1 MLQMAQINKIKKLYN
16 TQDKST
22 NEIANQTNISWATA
36 EKYIKA
42 TSEEIEK
49 MGTRNRQRIVTT
61 DAVVNRINQ
70 LINDE
75 ITNNVPRKQRYTSY
89 SIHKILKSEGIYKG
103 SARQLR
109 KTVKIIREEHNQ
121 LKKQRK
127 AYLELSFRH
136 GYYLQ
141 LDHGEATIFLNGQST
156 VGYMFTASVPG
167 LILRYC
173 QFYLTKDGLAWADFH
188 ERAFQYYGG
197 IFETCIYDNDT
208 ALVKASTKEPTKIF
222 NDVVGH
228 YDFKYILCNKAS
240 GWEKGQ
246 VENSVGYCR
255 RNFLTGIP
263 EFASMIDINIH
274 LDNKSREDVNTK
286 NHYETGIPLS
296 QGLDVLK
303 ETLKELLFEHRWA
316 ITDTAIVNSQQTVSY
331 KEHKYSVPEKFI
343 GSQIKINISV
353 SSISLYDN
361 DDKLIC
367 IHPRLY
373 QEKKDSLL
381 LEHYYDQ
388 LERKPGAFNFAK
400 VVQDYCFSDDLKS
413 LRSRLLLI
421 PEKLQYH
428 PNTEFIKILT
438 LQRHATVKEFETAI
452 QLSLSYGGITY
463 EAIKSMIQLL
473 KIDQQPM
480 EYSLETLPKEYQINI
495 DHDFNLEAYSEL
507 YQQQEYV

>member
-1 MLQMAQINKIKKLYN
+1 MLQMAQINKIKKLHN

-36 EKYIKA
+36 KKYIKA
-42 TSEEIEK
+42 TSEEIDK

-61 DAVVNRINQ
+61 DEVVNRITQ
-70 LINDE
+70 LIDDE
-75 ITNNVPRKQRYTSY
+75 IATNVPRKQRYTSY
-89 SIHKILKSEGIYKG
+89 SIHKLLKSEGIYKG

-127 AYLELSFRH
+127 AYLELSFKH

-141 LDHGEATIFLNGQST
+141 LDHGEATISLNGQST

-208 ALVKASTKEPTKIF
+208 ALVKASIKEPTKIF

-228 YDFKYILCNKAS
+228 YGFKYILCNRAS

-263 EFASMIDINIH
+263 EFVSMIDINIH
-274 LDNKSREDVNTK
+274 LDNKSREDVNTN

-303 ETLKELLFEHRWA
+303 NTLQKLRPEHHWVIA
-316 ITDTAIVNSQQTVSY
+316 DTVIVSSQQTVSY
-331 KEHKYSVPEKFI
+331 KEYKYSVPEQFI
-343 GSQIKINISV
+343 GSQIKINVSIFSV
-353 SSISLYDN
+353 FLYDN

-367 IHPRLY
+367 VHPRLY
-373 QEKKDSLL
+373 QGNNDSLL
-381 LEHYYDQ
+381 LEHFYDQ

-400 VVQDYCFSDDLKS
+400 VVQDHCFSDELQS

-421 PEKLQYH
+421 PEKLKNH

-438 LQRHATVKEFETAI
+438 LQRNATVEEFESAI

-463 EAIKSMIQLL
+463 DAIKSMIQLL

-480 EYSLETLPKEYQINI
+480 VYSSKTLPKEYQINI
-495 DHDFNLEAYSEL
+495 DQDFNLEAYRQL
-507 YQQQEYV
+507 YQQEYV